1 MNITLIP
8 STSPAFME
16 VEVGERMKISFPEVA
31 LLFSKTTSSRLV
43 SHALFD
49 EPWFKIYKAPP
60 LPAAVLLMNLAPL
73 ILAPVVAKPA
83 PLAEAVLLIKVIFST
98 MISVGLLPELLYC
111 AT

>member
-49 EPWFKIYKAPP
+49 EPWFKI
-60 LPAAVLLMNLAPL
+60 
-73 ILAPVVAKPA
+73 
-83 PLAEAVLLIKVIFST
+83 
-98 MISVGLLPELLYC
+98 
-111 AT
+111 